1 MFNYYVIFLICFTI
15 KGSQIKYPRSL
26 LTLHLISM
34 PALLMDHLNLY
45 NLCLFLFCMNLLF
58 GFYSCSLCLL
68 DYPDKKLFSKDLL
81 NMLPTLCN
89 LNAKIIKNVLCL
101 STRDVS

>member
-15 KGSQIKYPRSL
+15 QGSQIKYPRSL
-26 LTLHLISM
+26 STLRLISM
-34 PALLMDHLNLY
+34 PALLLDHLNLY
-45 NLCLFLFCMNLLF
+45 SLSLFLFCMDLLF

-89 LNAKIIKNVLCL
+89 VNAKIIKKVLYP